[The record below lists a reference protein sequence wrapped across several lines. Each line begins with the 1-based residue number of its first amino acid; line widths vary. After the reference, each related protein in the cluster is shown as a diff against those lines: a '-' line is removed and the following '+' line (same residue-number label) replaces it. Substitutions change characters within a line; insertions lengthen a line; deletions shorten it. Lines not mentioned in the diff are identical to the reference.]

1 MEGLILIME
10 IFVRDQI
17 ENKIIED
24 QNEKKLIYERPN

>member
-1 MEGLILIME
+1 MEELILIME